1 MELSIP
7 IQTGSTKPNRLKLT
21 LRYLRRNKS
30 LVVGLAMLAFLLI
43 FSIGGSLLID
53 TSTRAYPLAAPA
65 VQPPSAEYP
74 LGTDRDGRDLL
85 AVMARG
91 ILLTGSIGVMAGS
104 IGLFVGVVLGFLA
117 GYYGGWVDSV
127 IRWVTEV
134 LMTIPPLILK
144 IIIASTIVDKNK
156 VTIFTMAGVASILSW
171 MGTARVVR
179 SQVLSLR
186 ERTFVSVAKL
196 SGMSNLEIIFKELMP
211 NMLPYLAAS
220 FVGAVMGGIGSSFG
234 LEVLGLG
241 PAREPTIGMTI
252 RWAQF
257 HSAIFNQ
264 WWWWVL
270 WPSLALVMIFA
281 SLSLINRGLDEIAN
295 PRVRRSE

>member
-1 MELSIP
+1 MELSVP
-7 IQTGSTKPNRLKLT
+7 LQGPGRGPGRLTLT

-30 LVVGLAMLAFLLI
+30 LLVGLGLLAFLLI
-43 FSIGGSLLID
+43 FSIGGSLVID
-53 TSTRAYPLAAPA
+53 TSTRAYPLAAPS

-74 LGTDRDGRDLL
+74 LGTDKDGRDLL
-85 AVMARG
+85 AVMVRG
-91 ILLTGSIGVMAGS
+91 ILLTGTVGVIAGS
-104 IGLFVGVVLGFLA
+104 VGIVVGVVLGFLA
-117 GYYGGWVDSV
+117 GYYGGRVDSV

-134 LMTIPPLILK
+134 LITIPPLILQ

-179 SQVLSLR
+179 SQVLTMR

-220 FVGAVMGGIGSSFG
+220 FVGAVMGAIGATFG

-270 WPSLALVMIFA
+270 WPCLALITIFA